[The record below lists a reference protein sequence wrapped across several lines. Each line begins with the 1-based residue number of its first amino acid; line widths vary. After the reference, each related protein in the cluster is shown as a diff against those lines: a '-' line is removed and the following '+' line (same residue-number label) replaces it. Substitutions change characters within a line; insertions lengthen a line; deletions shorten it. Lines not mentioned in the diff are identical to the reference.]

1 MLRQRMMSWVRMALL
16 GTVVSLAFGAVAW
29 GQSWGR
35 YDDDDYYNRHDE
47 AREHGFKNGYRDG
60 QRAGRHQRDRDH
72 QDRPP
77 VVSTV
82 HGRQCRTKVPVVS
95 LPAGCQLL
103 PQELSDFPAADY
115 SRAASV

>member
-1 MLRQRMMSWVRMALL
+1 MLTLFSSRNGTACDGTNRRDFLKIGALGL
-16 GTVVSLAFGAVAW
+16 GIKLGSAGPDHE
-29 GQSWGR
+29 SGR
-35 YDDDDYYNRHDE
+35 PGGRNDDE
-47 AREHGFKNGYRDG
+47 
-60 QRAGRHQRDRDH
+60 RHQRDRDH